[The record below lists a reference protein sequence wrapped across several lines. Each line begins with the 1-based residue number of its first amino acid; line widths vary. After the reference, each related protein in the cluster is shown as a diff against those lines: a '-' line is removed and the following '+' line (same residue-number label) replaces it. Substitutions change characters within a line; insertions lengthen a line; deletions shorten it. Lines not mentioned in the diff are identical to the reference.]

1 MWLSNG
7 SFHAGALQFAAMQ
20 QTAEPPTRHPGNVAE
35 VVRYFF
41 RLGCIAFGGPAAHI
55 ALMRRELVRERAWLT
70 DAELMDM
77 LGAANLIPGPNS
89 TELAMHIG
97 AKRAGWRGLWAGGFA
112 FIFPAVAIVMVL
124 AWAYVEYGAT
134 TAGKGIIEGVSPFI
148 LAVIVQ
154 AIWGLRTAAIKSTAT
169 LVIAAAAGVLNV
181 AGANEIVLI
190 LGAGAVM
197 VAWSVIGSGTSGD
210 GPAAVWR
217 VIRRRASRTTRRLIA
232 VVPGMPAF
240 FVVSPPGYSL
250 GELFLVFLRIGAV
263 LYGSGYV
270 LAAFLQSEF
279 VDQRHWLTNQQV
291 VDAIAAGQFTPGPL
305 FSSATFTGYLVGGW
319 EGALA
324 ATAGIFLPSF
334 VFVAVT
340 HPIIPVLR
348 RRRWTSAFLDG
359 VNAAALAVMAVVT
372 VTLGRQVL
380 SDPFAMVLF
389 AAGAVVLL
397 RWNPNSAILVLAG
410 AALGL
415 GRGLLF

>member
-1 MWLSNG
+1 MDP
-7 SFHAGALQFAAMQ
+7 ADAPR
-20 QTAEPPTRHPGNVAE
+20 THPGSVGE

-41 RLGCIAFGGPAAHI
+41 RLGVIAFGGPAAHI
-55 ALMRRELVRERAWLT
+55 AIMRRELVRERGWIT

-112 FIFPAVAIVMVL
+112 FILPAASLVLGL
-124 AWAYVEYGAT
+124 AWAYVEYGT
-134 TAGKGIIEGVSPFI
+134 TPTGKGVIEGVSPFI
-148 LAVIVQ
+148 LAIIVQ
-154 AIWGLRTAAIKSTAT
+154 AIWGLRRAAIKTTPA
-169 LVIAAAAGVLNV
+169 LVLAVAVVVLNV
-181 AGANEIVLI
+181 LGVNEILLI
-190 LGAGAVM
+190 LGGGLALIPFGLRGGGGTAGHGPREALR
-197 VAWSVIGSGTSGD
+197 AFGSRLGL
-210 GPAAVWR
+210 AK
-217 VIRRRASRTTRRLIA
+217 RRLIA
-232 VVPGMPAF
+232 LLPAPSAF
-240 FVVSPPGYSL
+240 LVVSPPGYSL

-319 EGALA
+319 QGAVV

-334 VFVAVT
+334 VLVTVT
-340 HPIIPVLR
+340 HPIIPIIR
-348 RRRWTSAFLDG
+348 RRAWTSAFLDG
-359 VNAAALAVMAVVT
+359 ANAAALAVMAVVT

-380 SDPFAMVLF
+380 SDPFAVVLF
-389 AAGAVVLL
+389 IAGAVALI
-397 RWNPNSAILVLAG
+397 RWSPNSAWLVLTG
-410 AALGL
+410 AALGV
-415 GRGLLF
+415 GRRLLF